1 MNLNLKNWDRFHYFY
16 NIVYYL
22 NSKIMKS
29 EIIGQFL
36 SSLKIIIFL
45 STENERVEVLE
56 KMKLLINHS

>member
-1 MNLNLKNWDRFHYFY
+1 
-16 NIVYYL
+16 
-22 NSKIMKS
+22 MKS